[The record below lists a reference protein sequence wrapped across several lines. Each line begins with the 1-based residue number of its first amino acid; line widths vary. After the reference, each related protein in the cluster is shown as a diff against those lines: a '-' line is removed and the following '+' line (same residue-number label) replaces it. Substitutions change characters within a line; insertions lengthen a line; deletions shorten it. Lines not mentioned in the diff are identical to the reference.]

1 MCFYRRSVNFYDS
14 LQRASPSLLVLLDR
28 PHLPTHPYAELSF
41 TVHPASPTFSSLS
54 VPAVAAA
61 AAPPKCPMELD
72 SCQRRAPGAGGLSF
86 GFLGAESRFQRL
98 ENDMRDFKQAMFGA
112 SFGSATLLSCP
123 IADSG
128 CTEDHKSNIRTS
140 IMLENNASTMYLLRV
155 SLTGTFNAG

>member
-14 LQRASPSLLVLLDR
+14 LQRASSCIF
-28 PHLPTHPYAELSF
+28 S
-41 TVHPASPTFSSLS
+41 FSSIVPISLPIHMPNFLS
-54 VPAVAAA
+54 RFI
-61 AAPPKCPMELD
+61 
-72 SCQRRAPGAGGLSF
+72 QHHRRFRRSLFRRPRPRHHPNVQWSLTHVSGGHRAGGLSF

-140 IMLENNASTMYLLRV
+140 IMLENNASTMYFLGVL
-155 SLTGTFNAG
+155 LTGTFNAG

>member
-28 PHLPTHPYAELSF
+28 PHLPRPIHMPNFLSRFIQHHRRFRRCLFRRPGPRHHPNVQWSLTHVSGG
-41 TVHPASPTFSSLS
+41 H
-54 VPAVAAA
+54 
-61 AAPPKCPMELD
+61 
-72 SCQRRAPGAGGLSF
+72 RAGGLSF
-86 GFLGAESRFQRL
+86 GFLGADSRFQRL

-123 IADSG
+123 IAVSG

-140 IMLENNASTMYLLRV
+140 IMLENNASTMYFLGVL
-155 SLTGTFNAG
+155 LTGTFNAG